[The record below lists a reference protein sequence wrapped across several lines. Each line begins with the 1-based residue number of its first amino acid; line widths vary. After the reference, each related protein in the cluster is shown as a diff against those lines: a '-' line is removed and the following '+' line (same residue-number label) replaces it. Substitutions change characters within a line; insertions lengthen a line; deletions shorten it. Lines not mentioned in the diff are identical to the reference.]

1 MLQSIVPYGRVEFEL
16 PVTDIL
22 HVYSQDDAAVYT
34 KPAISGPAS
43 YGLLSKVVG
52 GTEYASSAMTVVTA
66 VRIEAGGREVVYNY
80 GVAPAILQRR
90 GLRGQGAP
98 GVLNSTGAL
107 TAAMILSGIVT
118 TTVGAAVAATLPTG
132 TVLDAAIEMEI
143 GDSFDWAVS
152 SNTGA
157 NAFTVTSPD
166 SSHTVVGLM
175 AVATTCSA
183 LFRTRKTAA
192 VTYITYAL
200 AIAAS

>member
-1 MLQSIVPYGRVEFEL
+1 MLKSIAPYGRAEFEL
-16 PVTDIL
+16 PVTDVL
-22 HVYSQDDAAVYT
+22 HVYSQDDAMVYT

-43 YGLLSKVVG
+43 YGLLSRVVG
-52 GTEYASSAMTVVTA
+52 GTEYASAAMTVVTA
-66 VRIEAGGREVVYNY
+66 VRIEAGGREVLYNY

-90 GLRGQGAP
+90 GLRGQGTP
-98 GVLNSTGAL
+98 GVLNATGAL
-107 TAAMILSGIVT
+107 TAAMILSGLVT
-118 TTVGAAVAATLPTG
+118 TTVAAAVTATLPTG
-132 TVLDAAIEMEI
+132 TVMDAAIEMEI

-157 NAFTVTSPD
+157 NAFTVTAAAG
-166 SSHTVVGLM
+166 HTVVGLM

-192 VTYITYAL
+192 ATYVTYAI

>member
-1 MLQSIVPYGRVEFEL
+1 MLMSIVPYGRVEFQL
-16 PVTDIL
+16 PVSDVL
-22 HVYSQDDAAVYT
+22 HVYSQDVAAVYT
-34 KPAISGPAS
+34 KPAISANS
-43 YGLLSKVVG
+43 SFGLLSKTTA
-52 GTEYASSAMTVVTA
+52 GTEYNSAAMTVVTD
-66 VRIEAGGREVVYNY
+66 VRIEAGGREVLYNY

-90 GLRGQGAP
+90 GLRGQGTP
-98 GVLNSTGAL
+98 GVLNATGAL

-118 TTVGAAVAATLPTG
+118 TTVGAAVTATLPTG

-157 NAFTVTSPD
+157 NAFTVTAATD
-166 SSHTVVGLM
+166 HTVVGLM

-192 VTYITYAL
+192 ATYVTYAI